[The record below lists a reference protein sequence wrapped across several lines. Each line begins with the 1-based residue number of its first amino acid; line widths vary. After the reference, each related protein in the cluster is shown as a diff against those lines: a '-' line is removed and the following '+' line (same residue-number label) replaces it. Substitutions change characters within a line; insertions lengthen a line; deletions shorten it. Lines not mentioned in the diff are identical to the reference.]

1 MSTLPPELK
10 YTVNVLN
17 NGILTSTWTLLNLTG
32 IAQGDTVSNRQG
44 SRITPEWIRMK
55 STVSPDLATAYG
67 GGAVE
72 LRRVVFIDR
81 GGIGAVPAQTDV
93 FNTATEPKSLKNYQN
108 SQRFIILKD
117 DYVNVM
123 NTSAAGA
130 GTSSTFVDDLY
141 IDLSKYFR
149 LVKKV
154 TSYTGTGATSADIGQ
169 GAVYI
174 AWITDQ
180 TLGTGMNNTGLA
192 YSASL
197 GYFDN

>member
-10 YTVNVLN
+10 YTVNN
-17 NGILTSTWTLLNLTG
+17 TDNAILSTTWTLLNLTG
-32 IAQGDTVSNRQG
+32 IAQGDTVSSRQG

-55 STVSPDLATAYG
+55 AMVTPELTTAYG
-67 GGAVE
+67 GGTVE
-72 LRRVVFIDR
+72 LRRIVFIDR

-93 FNTATEPKSLKNYQN
+93 FNTNSNPRSLKNYQN

-117 DYVNVM
+117 DYVPVIN
-123 NTSAAGA
+123 SSSSGA
-130 GTSSTFVDDLY
+130 GTIQPFCDDLY
-141 IDLSKYFR
+141 VDLSKYFR
-149 LVKKV
+149 RVGKV

-180 TLGTGMNNTGLA
+180 TLGSGSGNTGLA
-192 YSASL
+192 YTASL